1 VLASNGSVVPK
12 FKAQIEAGG
21 PVTVTHPEMVRYFMT
36 IREACDLVVTASIHA
51 LGPDRSDVAV
61 YVLNMGQPVKI
72 VDLAERMIR
81 LSGLEPGRDI
91 EIKFI
96 GIRPGERLHEILFA
110 REEPTAPI
118 GNGIVAAQPM
128 SPSLEAMRGWL
139 AALEQGLT
147 RGERSAIY
155 GILRDAVP
163 DFDGQAA

>member
-1 VLASNGSVVPK
+1 VTIVMATYQGERFLNEQLDSIA
-12 FKAQIEAGG
+12 AQ
-21 PVTVTHPEMVRYFMT
+21 THRNWRLCV
-36 IREACDLVVTASIHA
+36 
-51 LGPDRSDVAV
+51 SDD
-61 YVLNMGQPVKI
+61 VKI

-81 LSGLEPGRDI
+81 LSGLEPGRDV

-118 GNGIVAAQPM
+118 GIEGIVAAQPT
-128 SPSLEAMRGWL
+128 SPSLEVMRGWL
-139 AALEQGLT
+139 AALEQGLA

-163 DFDGQAA
+163 DFGGQAA

>member
-1 VLASNGSVVPK
+1 
-12 FKAQIEAGG
+12 
-21 PVTVTHPEMVRYFMT
+21 
-36 IREACDLVVTASIHA
+36 
-51 LGPDRSDVAV
+51 
-61 YVLNMGQPVKI
+61 

-118 GNGIVAAQPM
+118 GIDGIVAARPI
-128 SPSLEAMRGWL
+128 SPSLDAMRGWL
-139 AALEQGLT
+139 VALEQGLA

-163 DFDGQAA
+163 DFGGQAA